1 MNDKRLS
8 IILTIICA
16 VLMAIATAYAVL
28 TAAESVP
35 EGVPPEVNTEGL
47 CVHEPV
53 YKMYYTDADVVA
65 VAKMLY
71 GESRGCSIDNQQKAV
86 WCVLNRVDADGFP
99 DTIIGVLSQPN
110 QFHGYSTAFPVWD
123 DLTAVAE
130 DVLTRWSLE
139 KQGVAVN
146 RALPKS
152 YLYFT
157 GTGRENIFRE
167 AYCWLRTHTQSGWM
181 QHERQESTLS
191 GDTHDSRCWTS

>member
-1 MNDKRLS
+1 MNNKRLS

-16 VLMAIATAYAVL
+16 VLMAIATVYATV

-53 YKMYYTDADVVA
+53 HKMYFTDADVVA

-71 GESRGCSIDNQQKAV
+71 GESRGCSIDNQQKAE
-86 WCVLNRVDADGFP
+86 WCVLNRVDDERYP
-99 DTIIGVLSQPN
+99 DSIIEVLSQSG
-110 QFHGYSTAFPVWD
+110 QFHGYNPNHPVWD
-123 DLTAVAE
+123 NLTAVAE

-146 RALPKS
+146 RELPKS

-157 GTGRENIFRE
+157 GTGSENIFRE
-167 AYCWLRTHTQSGWM
+167 AY
-181 QHERQESTLS
+181 
-191 GDTHDSRCWTS
+191 

>member
-16 VLMAIATAYAVL
+16 VLMAIATVYAAV
-28 TAAESVP
+28 TAADSVP
-35 EGVPPEVNTEGL
+35 EAEPPEVNTEGL
-47 CVHEPV
+47 CVYTVKEPT
-53 YKMYYTDADVVA
+53 YEMYYTHDDVIA

-71 GESRGCSIDNQQKAV
+71 GESRGCNIDNQRKAV

-99 DTIIGVLSQPN
+99 DTIIGVLSQPD

-123 DLTAVAE
+123 ELTAVAE

-146 RALPKS
+146 RELPKS

-167 AYCWLRTHTQSGWM
+167 AY
-181 QHERQESTLS
+181 
-191 GDTHDSRCWTS
+191 

>member
-1 MNDKRLS
+1 MMNKHIS
-8 IILTIICA
+8 IIITLICA
-16 VLMAIATAYAVL
+16 VLMAIATVYAAV

-47 CVHEPV
+47 CVHTVKEPE
-53 YKMYYTDADVVA
+53 YEMYYTQDDVIA

-71 GESRGCSIDNQQKAV
+71 GESRGCSVDNQRKAV
-86 WCVLNRVDADGFP
+86 WCVLNRVDDERYP
-99 DTIIGVLSQPN
+99 DSIIEVLSQSG
-110 QFHGYSTAFPVWD
+110 QFHGYNPNHPVWD
-123 DLTAVAE
+123 ELTAVAE

-146 RALPKS
+146 RELPKS

-167 AYCWLRTHTQSGWM
+167 AY
-181 QHERQESTLS
+181 
-191 GDTHDSRCWTS
+191 

>member
-8 IILTIICA
+8 IIITIICA
-16 VLMAIATAYAVL
+16 VLMAIATVYAVL

-53 YKMYYTDADVVA
+53 YKMYFTDADVVA
-65 VAKMLY
+65 IAKMLY

-86 WCVLNRVDADGFP
+86 WCVLNRVDDERYP
-99 DTIIGVLSQPN
+99 DSIIEVLSQSG
-110 QFHGYSTAFPVWD
+110 QFHGYSPNHPVWD
-123 DLTAVAE
+123 ELTAVAE

-146 RALPKS
+146 RELPKS

-167 AYCWLRTHTQSGWM
+167 AY
-181 QHERQESTLS
+181 
-191 GDTHDSRCWTS
+191 

>member
-1 MNDKRLS
+1 MMNKHIS
-8 IILTIICA
+8 IIITIICA
-16 VLMAIATAYAVL
+16 VLMAIATVYAAV

-35 EGVPPEVNTEGL
+35 KGVPPEVNTEGL

-53 YKMYYTDADVVA
+53 YKMYYTDADVVE

-71 GESRGCSIDNQQKAV
+71 GESRGCSIDNQKKAV
-86 WCVLNRVDADGFP
+86 WCVLNRVDDERYP
-99 DTIIGVLSQPN
+99 DSIIEVLSQSG
-110 QFHGYSTAFPVWD
+110 QFHGYNPNHPVWD
-123 DLTAVAE
+123 ELTAVAE

-146 RALPKS
+146 RELPKS

-167 AYCWLRTHTQSGWM
+167 AY
-181 QHERQESTLS
+181 
-191 GDTHDSRCWTS
+191 

>member
-16 VLMAIATAYAVL
+16 VLMAIATVYATV

-53 YKMYYTDADVVA
+53 YKMFYTDADVVA
-65 VAKMLY
+65 IAKMLY
-71 GESRGCSIDNQQKAV
+71 GESRGCTVDNQQKAV
-86 WCVLNRVDADGFP
+86 WCVLNRVDYERYP
-99 DTIIGVLSQPN
+99 DSIIEVLSQSG
-110 QFHGYSTAFPVWD
+110 QFHGYSPNHPVWD
-123 DLTAVAE
+123 ELTAVAE

-146 RALPKS
+146 RELPKS

-157 GTGRENIFRE
+157 GTGKENIFRE
-167 AYCWLRTHTQSGWM
+167 AY
-181 QHERQESTLS
+181 
-191 GDTHDSRCWTS
+191 

>member
-1 MNDKRLS
+1 MNDKHIS
-8 IILTIICA
+8 IILTIVCA
-16 VLMAIATAYAVL
+16 VLMAIATVYATV

-47 CVHEPV
+47 CVCEPV
-53 YKMYYTDADVVA
+53 YKMYFTDADVVA

-86 WCVLNRVDADGFP
+86 WCVLNRVDDDDFP
-99 DTIIGVLSQPN
+99 DTIIGVLSQPD

-123 DLTAVAE
+123 ELTAVAE

-146 RALPKS
+146 RELPKS
-152 YLYFT
+152 FLYFT
-157 GTGRENIFRE
+157 GTGRENVFRE
-167 AYCWLRTHTQSGWM
+167 AY
-181 QHERQESTLS
+181 
-191 GDTHDSRCWTS
+191 

>member
-16 VLMAIATAYAVL
+16 VLMAIATVYAVL

-47 CVHEPV
+47 CVQTVKEPT
-53 YKMYYTDADVVA
+53 YEMYYTRDDVVA

-123 DLTAVAE
+123 ELTAVAE

-146 RALPKS
+146 RELPKS

-167 AYCWLRTHTQSGWM
+167 AY
-181 QHERQESTLS
+181 
-191 GDTHDSRCWTS
+191 

>member
-16 VLMAIATAYAVL
+16 VLMAIATVYAVL

-53 YKMYYTDADVVA
+53 YKMYFTDADVVA

-86 WCVLNRVDADGFP
+86 WCVLNCVDDERYP
-99 DTIIGVLSQPN
+99 DSIIAVLSQSG
-110 QFHGYSTAFPVWD
+110 QFHGYSPNHPVWD
-123 DLTAVAE
+123 ELTAVAE

-146 RALPKS
+146 RELPKS

-167 AYCWLRTHTQSGWM
+167 AY
-181 QHERQESTLS
+181 
-191 GDTHDSRCWTS
+191 

>member
-16 VLMAIATAYAVL
+16 VLMAIATVYATV
-28 TAAESVP
+28 TAAKSVP

-53 YKMYYTDADVVA
+53 YKMFFTDADVVA

-86 WCVLNRVDADGFP
+86 WCVLNRVDDERYP
-99 DTIIGVLSQPN
+99 DSIIEVLSQSG
-110 QFHGYSTAFPVWD
+110 QFHGYNPNHPVWD
-123 DLTAVAE
+123 ELTAVAE

-146 RALPKS
+146 RELPKS

-157 GTGRENIFRE
+157 GTGKENIFRE
-167 AYCWLRTHTQSGWM
+167 VY
-181 QHERQESTLS
+181 
-191 GDTHDSRCWTS
+191 

>member
-16 VLMAIATAYAVL
+16 VLMAIATVYAVL

-53 YKMYYTDADVVA
+53 YKMYFTDADVVA

-71 GESRGCSIDNQQKAV
+71 GESRGCSVNNQQKAV
-86 WCVLNRVDADGFP
+86 WCVLNRVDDERYP
-99 DTIIGVLSQPN
+99 DSIIAVLSQN
-110 QFHGYSTAFPVWD
+110 GQFHGYSPNHPVWD
-123 DLTAVAE
+123 ELTAVAE

-146 RALPKS
+146 RELPKS
-152 YLYFT
+152 FLYFT
-157 GTGRENIFRE
+157 GTGKENVFRE
-167 AYCWLRTHTQSGWM
+167 GY
-181 QHERQESTLS
+181 
-191 GDTHDSRCWTS
+191 

>member
-16 VLMAIATAYAVL
+16 VLMAIATVYAVL

-35 EGVPPEVNTEGL
+35 DGVPPEVNTEGL

-65 VAKMLY
+65 IAKMLY
-71 GESRGCSIDNQQKAV
+71 GESRGCTVDNQQKAV
-86 WCVLNRVDADGFP
+86 WCVLNRVDDERYP
-99 DTIIGVLSQPN
+99 DSIIEVLSQSG
-110 QFHGYSTAFPVWD
+110 QFHGYSPNHPVWD

-146 RALPKS
+146 RELPKS

-167 AYCWLRTHTQSGWM
+167 VY
-181 QHERQESTLS
+181 
-191 GDTHDSRCWTS
+191 

>member
-16 VLMAIATAYAVL
+16 VLMAIATVYAVL
-28 TAAESVP
+28 TAAASVP

-53 YKMYYTDADVVA
+53 YKMYFTDADVVA

-86 WCVLNRVDADGFP
+86 WCVLNRVDDERYP
-99 DTIIGVLSQPN
+99 DSIIAVLSQSG
-110 QFHGYSTAFPVWD
+110 QFHGYSPNHPVWD

-146 RALPKS
+146 RELPKS
-152 YLYFT
+152 FLYFT
-157 GTGRENIFRE
+157 GTGKENVFRE
-167 AYCWLRTHTQSGWM
+167 AY
-181 QHERQESTLS
+181 
-191 GDTHDSRCWTS
+191 

>member
-16 VLMAIATAYAVL
+16 VLMAIATVYATV
-28 TAAESVP
+28 TAAKSVP

-53 YKMYYTDADVVA
+53 YKMYFTDADVVA

-86 WCVLNRVDADGFP
+86 WCVLNRVDDERYP
-99 DTIIGVLSQPN
+99 DSIIEVLSQSG
-110 QFHGYSTAFPVWD
+110 QFHGYNPNHPVWD
-123 DLTAVAE
+123 ELTAVAE

-146 RALPKS
+146 RELPKS
-152 YLYFT
+152 FLYFT

-167 AYCWLRTHTQSGWM
+167 AY
-181 QHERQESTLS
+181 
-191 GDTHDSRCWTS
+191 

>member
-1 MNDKRLS
+1 MNNKRLS

-16 VLMAIATAYAVL
+16 VLMAIATVYATV

-47 CVHEPV
+47 CVYTVKEPE
-53 YKMYYTDADVVA
+53 YEMYYTQEDVIA
-65 VAKMLY
+65 IAKMLY
-71 GESRGCSIDNQQKAV
+71 GESRGCSVSNQQKAV

-123 DLTAVAE
+123 ELTAVAE

-139 KQGVAVN
+139 KQGVSVN
-146 RALPKS
+146 RELPKS
-152 YLYFT
+152 FLYFT

-167 AYCWLRTHTQSGWM
+167 GY
-181 QHERQESTLS
+181 
-191 GDTHDSRCWTS
+191 

>member
-8 IILTIICA
+8 TILTIICA
-16 VLMAIATAYAVL
+16 VLMAIATVYAAV

-35 EGVPPEVNTEGL
+35 EGVPPEVNTGGL

-65 VAKMLY
+65 SAKMLY
-71 GESRGCSIDNQQKAV
+71 GESRGCSVSNQQKAV
-86 WCVLNRVDADGFP
+86 WCVLNRVDDERFP
-99 DTIIGVLSQPN
+99 DSIIGVLSQPN
-110 QFHGYSTAFPVWD
+110 QFHGYSTAVPVWD
-123 DLTAVAE
+123 ELTAVAE

-146 RALPKS
+146 RELPKS

-157 GTGRENIFRE
+157 GTGQENIFRE
-167 AYCWLRTHTQSGWM
+167 AY
-181 QHERQESTLS
+181 
-191 GDTHDSRCWTS
+191 

>member
-8 IILTIICA
+8 IILTIVCA
-16 VLMAIATAYAVL
+16 VLMAIATVYAVL

-47 CVHEPV
+47 CVYTIKEPE
-53 YKMYYTDADVVA
+53 YEMYYTHDDVIA
-65 VAKMLY
+65 IAKMLY
-71 GESRGCSIDNQQKAV
+71 GESRGCSIDNQKKAV

-110 QFHGYSTAFPVWD
+110 QFHGYSTAFPVWNE
-123 DLTAVAE
+123 LTAVAE

-146 RALPKS
+146 RELPKS
-152 YLYFT
+152 YLFFT
-157 GTGRENIFRE
+157 GTGSENIFRE
-167 AYCWLRTHTQSGWM
+167 AY
-181 QHERQESTLS
+181 
-191 GDTHDSRCWTS
+191 

>member
-8 IILTIICA
+8 IILTIVCA
-16 VLMAIATAYAVL
+16 VLMAIATVYAVL

-71 GESRGCSIDNQQKAV
+71 GESRGCTVDNQQKAV
-86 WCVLNRVDADGFP
+86 WCVLNRVDDERYP
-99 DTIIGVLSQPN
+99 DSIIAVLSQSG
-110 QFHGYSTAFPVWD
+110 QFHGYSPNHPVLD
-123 DLTAVAE
+123 ELTAVAE

-146 RALPKS
+146 RELPKS

-157 GTGRENIFRE
+157 GTGSENIFRE
-167 AYCWLRTHTQSGWM
+167 AY
-181 QHERQESTLS
+181 
-191 GDTHDSRCWTS
+191 

>member
-16 VLMAIATAYAVL
+16 VLMAIATIYATV

-47 CVHEPV
+47 CVYTVKEPT
-53 YKMYYTDADVVA
+53 YEMYYTDADVVA
-65 VAKMLY
+65 IAKMLY

-110 QFHGYSTAFPVWD
+110 QFHGYSTAFPVWE

-146 RALPKS
+146 RELPKS
-152 YLYFT
+152 FLYFT

-167 AYCWLRTHTQSGWM
+167 AY
-181 QHERQESTLS
+181 
-191 GDTHDSRCWTS
+191 

>member
-16 VLMAIATAYAVL
+16 VLMAIATVYAVL

-53 YKMYYTDADVVA
+53 YKMYYTHDDVVA

-86 WCVLNRVDADGFP
+86 WCVLNRVDDERYP
-99 DTIIGVLSQPN
+99 DSIIEVLSQSG
-110 QFHGYSTAFPVWD
+110 QFHGYSPNHPVWD

-146 RALPKS
+146 RELPKS

-167 AYCWLRTHTQSGWM
+167 AY
-181 QHERQESTLS
+181 
-191 GDTHDSRCWTS
+191 

>member
-1 MNDKRLS
+1 MSNKHLS

-16 VLMAIATAYAVL
+16 VLMAIATVYAVL

-47 CVHEPV
+47 CVHETV

-86 WCVLNRVDADGFP
+86 WCVLNRVDDERYP
-99 DTIIGVLSQPN
+99 NSIIAVLSQSG
-110 QFHGYSTAFPVWD
+110 QFHGYSPNHPVWD
-123 DLTAVAE
+123 ELTAVAE

-146 RALPKS
+146 RELPKS

-157 GTGRENIFRE
+157 GTGRENVFRE
-167 AYCWLRTHTQSGWM
+167 AY
-181 QHERQESTLS
+181 
-191 GDTHDSRCWTS
+191 

>member
-16 VLMAIATAYAVL
+16 VLMAIATVYAVS

-47 CVHEPV
+47 CVYTVKEPT
-53 YKMYYTDADVVA
+53 YEMYYTDADVVA
-65 VAKMLY
+65 IAKMLY

-110 QFHGYSTAFPVWD
+110 QFHGYSAAFPVWD
-123 DLTAVAE
+123 ELTAVAE

-146 RALPKS
+146 RELPKS

-167 AYCWLRTHTQSGWM
+167 AY
-181 QHERQESTLS
+181 
-191 GDTHDSRCWTS
+191 

>member
-1 MNDKRLS
+1 MNDKHLS

-16 VLMAIATAYAVL
+16 VLMAIATVYAVL
-28 TAAESVP
+28 TAAKSVP

-53 YKMYYTDADVVA
+53 CKIYYTDADVVA

-86 WCVLNRVDADGFP
+86 WCVLNRVDDERYP
-99 DTIIGVLSQPN
+99 DSIIEVLSQSG
-110 QFHGYSTAFPVWD
+110 QFHGYNPNHPVWD
-123 DLTAVAE
+123 ELTAVAE

-146 RALPKS
+146 RELPKS

-167 AYCWLRTHTQSGWM
+167 AY
-181 QHERQESTLS
+181 
-191 GDTHDSRCWTS
+191 

>member
-8 IILTIICA
+8 IILTIVCA
-16 VLMAIATAYAVL
+16 VLMAIATVYAVL

-47 CVHEPV
+47 CVYTIKEPE
-53 YKMYYTDADVVA
+53 YEMYYTHDDVIA
-65 VAKMLY
+65 IAKMLY
-71 GESRGCSIDNQQKAV
+71 GESRGCSIDNQKKAV

-110 QFHGYSTAFPVWD
+110 QFHGYSTAFPVWNE
-123 DLTAVAE
+123 LTAVAE

-146 RALPKS
+146 RELPKS
-152 YLYFT
+152 FLYFT

-167 AYCWLRTHTQSGWM
+167 AY
-181 QHERQESTLS
+181 
-191 GDTHDSRCWTS
+191 

>member
-8 IILTIICA
+8 IILTIVCA
-16 VLMAIATAYAVL
+16 VLMAIATVYAVL
-28 TAAESVP
+28 TAAERVP

-53 YKMYYTDADVVA
+53 YKMYFTDADVVE

-86 WCVLNRVDADGFP
+86 WCVLNRVDDERYP
-99 DTIIGVLSQPN
+99 DSIIEVLSQSG
-110 QFHGYSTAFPVWD
+110 QFHGYSPNHPVWD
-123 DLTAVAE
+123 ELTAVAE

-146 RALPKS
+146 RELPKS
-152 YLYFT
+152 FLYFT
-157 GTGRENIFRE
+157 GTGSENIFRE
-167 AYCWLRTHTQSGWM
+167 GY
-181 QHERQESTLS
+181 
-191 GDTHDSRCWTS
+191 

>member
-1 MNDKRLS
+1 MNDKHLS

-16 VLMAIATAYAVL
+16 VLMAIATVYAVL

-65 VAKMLY
+65 IAKMLY
-71 GESRGCSIDNQQKAV
+71 GESRGCSVSNQQKAV
-86 WCVLNRVDADGFP
+86 WCVLNRVDDERYP
-99 DTIIGVLSQPN
+99 DSIIEVLSQSG
-110 QFHGYSTAFPVWD
+110 QFHGYNPNHPVWD
-123 DLTAVAE
+123 ELTAVAE

-146 RALPKS
+146 RELPKS

-157 GTGRENIFRE
+157 GTGQENIFRE
-167 AYCWLRTHTQSGWM
+167 AY
-181 QHERQESTLS
+181 
-191 GDTHDSRCWTS
+191 

>member
-8 IILTIICA
+8 IILTIVCA
-16 VLMAIATAYAVL
+16 VLMAIATVYATV

-47 CVHEPV
+47 CVYTVKEPE
-53 YKMYYTDADVVA
+53 YEMYYTHDDVIA

-71 GESRGCSIDNQQKAV
+71 GESRGCTIDNQKKAV

-123 DLTAVAE
+123 ELTAVAE

-146 RALPKS
+146 RELPKS

-157 GTGRENIFRE
+157 GTGRENVFRE
-167 AYCWLRTHTQSGWM
+167 AY
-181 QHERQESTLS
+181 
-191 GDTHDSRCWTS
+191 

>member
-16 VLMAIATAYAVL
+16 VLMAIATVYAVL

-47 CVHEPV
+47 CVYTVKEPE
-53 YKMYYTDADVVA
+53 YEMYYTQDDVIA
-65 VAKMLY
+65 IAKMLY

-123 DLTAVAE
+123 ELTAVAE

-146 RALPKS
+146 RELPNT

-167 AYCWLRTHTQSGWM
+167 AY
-181 QHERQESTLS
+181 
-191 GDTHDSRCWTS
+191 